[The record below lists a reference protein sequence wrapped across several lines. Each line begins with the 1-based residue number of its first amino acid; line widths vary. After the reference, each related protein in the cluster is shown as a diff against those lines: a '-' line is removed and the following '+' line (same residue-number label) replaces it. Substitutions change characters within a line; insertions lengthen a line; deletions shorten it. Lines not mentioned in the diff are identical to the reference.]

1 MDRYTTT
8 EYGKQNM
15 FASEPQMQYVENY
28 QGYWKNAEQLNG
40 RLAMIGFFAAIHNY
54 ILFGAVMPGIFQITK
69 VFTPPQLISGGTF
82 NPQSKKENKTMTPEA
97 EKFNGWMAMIG
108 VVAALGAY
116 ATTGQIIPGIF

>member
-28 QGYWKNAEQLNG
+28 EGYWKNAEQLNG

-54 ILFGAVMPGIFQITK
+54 ILFGPVMPGIFQITK